1 MGQSKRM
8 DMDMKQDLD
17 EFRNQMED
25 LYHDRSVK
33 PMKDYYRTKME
44 KLVKVIQAAKVL
56 RKNPNSS
63 MNNKPKKEEEDDI
76 WNVNMNYISAGSSA
90 ESDEEENTRT
100 RWWYTAFG

>member
-1 MGQSKRM
+1 
-8 DMDMKQDLD
+8 MKQDLD

-63 MNNKPKKEEEDDI
+63 MNNKPTKGEEKKKEEKDKDGK
-76 WNVNMNYISAGSSA
+76 N
-90 ESDEEENTRT
+90 DELDKEQLR
-100 RWWYTAFG
+100 

>member
-1 MGQSKRM
+1 
-8 DMDMKQDLD
+8 MKQDLD

-63 MNNKPKKEEEDDI
+63 MNNKPKQEVEKKKEEKDKDGK
-76 WNVNMNYISAGSSA
+76 N
-90 ESDEEENTRT
+90 DELDKEQLR
-100 RWWYTAFG
+100 